1 MALLWLNTYE
11 YGRSQTNSY
20 TFRLEI
26 MVRVSMKVN
35 TITSFVAL
43 YLIVSAAL
51 ALSGCVTSPA
61 QSDNGTLS
69 GNVTVGPLSPVE
81 MVGVSPTPPPPE
93 VFTSRSLIVYA
104 ADGTT
109 KVADVPIQAAG
120 LHGTYSVSLKP
131 GTYVLDVPHTGI
143 GHASPLPK
151 TITIQDDVAT
161 IVDVDIDTGIR

>member
-1 MALLWLNTYE
+1 
-11 YGRSQTNSY
+11 
-20 TFRLEI
+20 
-26 MVRVSMKVN
+26 MKSD
-35 TITSFVAL
+35 TKTSFVIL

-51 ALSGCVTSPA
+51 ALSGCVASPA

-81 MVGVSPTPPPPE
+81 RIGVSPTPPPSE

-109 KVADVPIQAAG
+109 KVADVPVRAAG
-120 LHGTYSVSLKP
+120 LYGTYSVSLKP
-131 GTYVLDVPHTGI
+131 GTYVLDVPHAGI

-151 TITIQDDVAT
+151 TIIIEGGKTT